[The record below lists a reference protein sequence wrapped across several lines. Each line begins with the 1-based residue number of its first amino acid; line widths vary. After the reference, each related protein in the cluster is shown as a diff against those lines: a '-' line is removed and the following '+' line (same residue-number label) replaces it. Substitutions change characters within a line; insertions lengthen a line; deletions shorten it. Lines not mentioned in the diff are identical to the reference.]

1 MKKIVAG
8 LLLTGGFLFAHGPKD
23 RNTTTTDDSYTL
35 RKETRMAWYT
45 RSALHTQSPP
55 LKLAKVR
62 NHEIVKPGDQLQ
74 INKTTITAF
83 VSSNR

>member
-1 MKKIVAG
+1 MKKIVVG
-8 LLLTGGFLFAHGPKD
+8 LLLTGGFLFAHGRKD
-23 RNTTTTDDSYTL
+23 RNTTTDDSYTL
-35 RKETRMAWYT
+35 RKETHMAWYT

-83 VSSNR
+83 VPSNK